1 MPIDRRKGERRA
13 ENRREA
19 ERRKGP
25 ELRPAEGVPITQD
38 ELNRL
43 RSHLEYEIWM
53 LNETASYLSAHG
65 QRIGEA
71 DMNAYLESFLL
82 HASTMVDFFFPPA
95 PGSRRDVIAEDFVPD
110 WSMHV
115 QISSQLVAIRE
126 MAGEGLGHLSYRNLE
141 LPTKEQL
148 TGVCE
153 ELTSLRSQFEL
164 MLKIREE
171 QQLPPTSEPDGGAG
185 DEGE

>member
-1 MPIDRRKGERRA
+1 MPIDRRKKERRVKD
-13 ENRREA
+13 RRAA

-25 ELRPAEGVPITQD
+25 ELRPAEGVPLTQD

-71 DMNAYLESFLL
+71 DMNANLESFLL
-82 HASTMVDFFFPPA
+82 HANTMVDFFFPLA
-95 PGSRRDVIAEDFVPD
+95 PGSRKDVIAEDFVPD

-115 QISSQLVAIRE
+115 QISSQLLAIRE
-126 MAGEGLGHLSYRNLE
+126 VASGGLGRLSYRDLE

-148 TGVCE
+148 VAVCE
-153 ELTSLRSQFEL
+153 ELASLRSQFEL
-164 MLKIREE
+164 LLKIREE
-171 QQLPPTSEPDGGAG
+171 QQVPPTSEPDGGASN
-185 DEGE
+185 EGE